1 MIRRLLV
8 VLTLLVCLGAPP
20 LSAMGS
26 SKGTRHKGASNT
38 TAKSGDSSKTFE
50 MA

>member
-8 VLTLLVCLGAPP
+8 VLALLVCLGALP
-20 LSAMGS
+20 LSAKVS
-26 SKGTRHKGASNT
+26 SKGARHKGASNT
-38 TAKSGDSSKTFE
+38 TAKSGDSSNTFE